1 MRCGRVLDLELLRS
15 FVSVVDAGGF
25 TRAGERVHRTQSTV
39 SQQIKRLEDDI
50 GQPLLNRNGKD
61 VTPTEAGERL
71 LSYARRLLALAEEAR
86 DVLTRPGDE
95 GAVRL
100 GVPEDFAAYR
110 LAKLL
115 GAFARTHPN
124 LRLDVRAD
132 QSTNL
137 KRDLERGDLD
147 LALFKRAAGEKGG
160 IAVWPERVHWITSK
174 SHPIKAK
181 AGSVPLIGY
190 PTGCIYRAGAI
201 HALESAGRAW
211 HMAYTSSNLAGIQAA
226 VAAGMG
232 LSILSEM
239 AIQADHRV
247 LTAKDGFRPIERT
260 EVALVASPDASPATL
275 RLADRLAEF
284 CDAVQAKA
292 A

>member
-1 MRCGRVLDLELLRS
+1 MLDLELLRS

-39 SQQIKRLEDDI
+39 SQQIKRLEEDV
-50 GQPLLNRNGKD
+50 GQPLLNRSGKD

-71 LSYARRLLALAEEAR
+71 LSYARRLLSLAEEAR
-86 DVLTRPGDE
+86 DVLAQPGHE

-115 GAFARTHPN
+115 AAFSRSHPG

-132 QSTNL
+132 QSTYL
-137 KRDLERGDLD
+137 KRDLDRGDLD
-147 LALFKRAAGEKGG
+147 LALFKRSAGEKGG
-160 IAVWPERVHWITSK
+160 IAVWPERVHWVTSK
-174 SHPIKAK
+174 NHPRHAS
-181 AGSVPLIGY
+181 AGSVPLIGF
-190 PTGCIYRAGAI
+190 PAGCLYRAGAV
-201 HALESAGRAW
+201 HALESAGRTW
-211 HMAYTSSNLAGIQAA
+211 HMAYTSSSLAGIQAA
-226 VAAGMG
+226 VAAGLG
-232 LSILSEM
+232 LSILSEI
-239 AIQADHRV
+239 AIQSDHRV
-247 LTAKDGFRPIERT
+247 LTARDGFKPIDRT

-284 CDAVQAKA
+284 CNNVQAKA

>member
-1 MRCGRVLDLELLRS
+1 MLDLDLLRS

-39 SQQIKRLEDDI
+39 SQQIKRLEDDV
-50 GQPLLNRNGKD
+50 GQQLLVRNGKD

-71 LSYARRLLALAEEAR
+71 LSYARRLLSLAEEAR
-86 DVLTRPGDE
+86 DVVSQPGHE
-95 GAVRL
+95 GAIRL

-115 GAFARTHPN
+115 ASFSRSHPT

-132 QSTNL
+132 QSANL
-137 KRDLERGDLD
+137 KRDLDRGDLD
-147 LALFKRAAGEKGG
+147 LALFKRAAGEKNG
-160 IAVWPERVHWITSK
+160 IAAWPERVHWVTSK
-174 SHPIKAK
+174 TRPRDTN
-181 AGSVPLIGY
+181 AGPVPLIGF
-190 PTGCIYRAGAI
+190 PVGCLYRAGAI
-201 HALESAGRAW
+201 HALESAGRTW
-211 HMAYTSSNLAGIQAA
+211 HMAYTSSNLSGIQAA
-226 VAAGMG
+226 IAAGMG

-247 LTAKDGFRPIERT
+247 LTAKDGFAPIDKT
-260 EVALVASPDASPATL
+260 EVALVATPDASAATL

-284 CDAVQAKA
+284 CNTVQAKA

>member
-1 MRCGRVLDLELLRS
+1 MEAKMLDLELLKS
-15 FVSVVDAGGF
+15 FVSVIDAGGF
-25 TRAGERVHRTQSTV
+25 TRAGQRVHRTQSTV
-39 SQQIKRLEDDI
+39 SQQIKRLEEDV
-50 GQPLLNRNGKD
+50 GQLLLIRNGKD

-71 LSYARRLLALAEEAR
+71 LSYARRLLSLADEAR
-86 DVLTRPGDE
+86 DVVAQPGHE

-100 GVPEDFAAYR
+100 GIPEDFAAYR

-115 GAFARTHPN
+115 ASCSRKGAG
-124 LRLDVRAD
+124 LRLHVRAD
-132 QSTNL
+132 QSASL
-137 KRDLERGDLD
+137 KRDLERGELD

-160 IAVWPERVHWITSK
+160 IAVWPERVHWVASK
-174 SHPIKAK
+174 TQSRDLGE
-181 AGSVPLIGY
+181 GSVPLVGF
-190 PTGCIYRAGAI
+190 PTGCLYRAGAI

-211 HMAYTSSNLAGIQAA
+211 HMAYTSSSLAGIQAA

-247 LTAKDGFRPIERT
+247 LTARDGFSPIDRT
-260 EVALVASPDASPATL
+260 EVALVASPGASPATL

-284 CDAVQAKA
+284 CNTVQAKA

>member
-1 MRCGRVLDLELLRS
+1 MGNVMLDLELLRS

-39 SQQIKRLEDDI
+39 SQQIRRLEEDV
-50 GQPLLNRNGKD
+50 GQPLLNRTARD

-71 LSYARRLLALAEEAR
+71 LSYARRLLSLAEEAR
-86 DVLTRPGDE
+86 DMMARPGNE

-115 GAFARTHPN
+115 AAFSRSHPG

-132 QSTNL
+132 QSANL

-147 LALFKRAAGEKGG
+147 LALFKRTAGERGA
-160 IAVWPERVHWITSK
+160 IAVWAERVHWVTSK
-174 SHPIKAK
+174 SHPRNTS
-181 AGSVPLIGY
+181 AGSVPLIGF
-190 PTGCIYRAGAI
+190 PAGCLYRAGAI
-201 HALESAGRAW
+201 HALESAGRTW
-211 HMAYTSSNLAGIQAA
+211 HMAYTSSSLTGIQAA
-226 VAAGMG
+226 IAAGLG

-239 AIQADHRV
+239 AVQADHRV
-247 LTAKDGFRPIERT
+247 LTARDGFAPIDKT

-284 CDAVQAKA
+284 CDSVQAKA